1 MRNGSNFCAR
11 ALIRGGQVNNRH
23 KLLLPFFYLFK
34 LQEFVDFWLVSC
46 LLILGCTCEVVV
58 IKVQSFGA

>member
-23 KLLLPFFYLFK
+23 KLLLPFYLFK
-34 LQEFVDFWLVSC
+34 LQGFVDFWLVPC
-46 LLILGCTCEVVV
+46 LLTLGCTCEVVV
-58 IKVQSFGA
+58 IKVHSFGA